1 MKWKQR
7 LAALASLLAICL
19 TLALLVITFFAI
31 LRDDIP
37 ESPLT
42 TIGVVLELFSAILTI
57 STFLSVLLGSHT
69 RRKFRYYFLWM
80 LVLNTLGLLSDV
92 FYWGIGLDF
101 LPGFEIFQELSY
113 LVCYAAAFPL
123 LIFYSTYLI
132 SYINDDPDEVR
143 RYAILVAGLSADGFL
158 LVLIS
163 GFTAHAAVEPWR
175 LADNPWLYF
184 FFLAL
189 PMAVVIMIIFS
200 FRKVLRSRRA
210 LSFLFFE
217 LLAAGTVVFDTI
229 VGTVTLAYVVTAFSL
244 LLIYVTVQID
254 YEKEQEEQLVQ
265 QRIAIML
272 SQIQPHFLYNVLT
285 SIRALCRSDAHAAER
300 ALTDFTLYLR
310 ANLDSLNTVGCVPFL
325 KELEHTK
332 HYVDLEKMRFGRD
345 LTVLFNTPV
354 TQFSLPPL
362 TLEPI
367 VENAVRHGVMQRRNG
382 GTVMISTCETESGV
396 RITVADN
403 GVGFDVE
410 RLSAPDDRQHIGLHS
425 VRERL
430 ASICGGRL
438 EVESSP
444 SVGTTVTLILPK
456 EVKEEK
462 R

>member
-1 MKWKQR
+1 MKWKR
-7 LAALASLLAICL
+7 LAAFTALLAVVV
-19 TLALLVITFFAI
+19 TLALLVLTFSAIT
-31 LRDDIP
+31 RDDIP
-37 ESPLT
+37 TNPLT
-42 TIGVVLELFSAILTI
+42 TAGVVLELFSAILTT

-80 LVLNTLGLLSDV
+80 LVLNTLGLLADV
-92 FYWGIGLDF
+92 FYWGIGLEF
-101 LPGFEIFQELSY
+101 LPAFETIRELSY

-132 SYINDDPDEVR
+132 SYINDDPEEVR

-163 GFTAHAAVEPWR
+163 GFTAHSAVNPWR

-189 PMAVVIMIIFS
+189 PMSVVIMIILS
-200 FRKVLRSRRA
+200 FRKALRSRKV

-217 LLAAGTVVFDTI
+217 LLAAATVVFDTI

-254 YEKEQEEQLVQ
+254 YEKQQEEQLVQ

-285 SIRALCRSDAHAAER
+285 SIRALCRSDAHSAER

-310 ANLDSLNTVGCVPFL
+310 ANLDSLNAVGCVPFL

-332 HYVDLEKMRFGRD
+332 HYVDLEKMRFGKD

-382 GTVMISTCETESGV
+382 GTVMISTCEAEGGV
-396 RITVADN
+396 RITVADD
-403 GVGFDVE
+403 GVGFDVSSLDTE
-410 RLSAPDDRQHIGLHS
+410 SGTHIGLRS

-430 ASICGGRL
+430 AGVCGGRL

-444 SVGTTVTLILPK
+444 SVGTTVTLYLPK

-462 R
+462 L